1 MHFQRAKVGA
11 ACVAVLFLAGCAS
24 APTQQEIAG
33 ADYGS
38 PMTPSEC
45 LSMAQQAIASRLKDP
60 GSAEFQNEAPCHQG
74 WVSSV
79 PILGMKAAF
88 GYVQRGEV
96 NGKNSFGGYVGFR
109 PFLVLMKNGEVVRSC
124 ITDEN
129 GICMPSGH

>member
-1 MHFQRAKVGA
+1 
-11 ACVAVLFLAGCAS
+11 
-24 APTQQEIAG
+24 
-33 ADYGS
+33 
-38 PMTPSEC
+38 
-45 LSMAQQAIASRLKDP
+45 MAQQAIASRLKDP
-60 GSAEFQNEAPCHQG
+60 GSAEFQNEAPCDQG